1 VVTGVIHLA
10 ARNGRALLVLG
21 LLAGALLPAVAV
33 VLRPWLP
40 ELVALLLFLTALRV
54 GPGAAVGSV
63 QAVQRTTFVVL
74 ALQAISPLVAI
85 AIFTLMGVLT
95 QPFALAI
102 VLMLAAPSVT
112 GAPSFL
118 IMMGK
123 DPAAA
128 LRILVLGTAIFP
140 VTVIPVLFGL
150 PNLDAAMALGA
161 ALRLVAVILCATA
174 AGFLCRQ
181 LFFRDLPDKTRLTFD
196 GLSALALAVI
206 VVGLMSEIGP
216 LFRSDPARLG
226 AWATAVLCLNF
237 GLQITTF
244 LVLRRAGLAETVAVS
259 VISGNRNIALFLIAL
274 PPETTG
280 PLLVFIGCYQI
291 PMYLT
296 PIILRHLYASFP

>member
-1 VVTGVIHLA
+1 VVTGLIHLA
-10 ARNGRALLVLG
+10 ARNGRALLILG
-21 LLAGALLPAVAV
+21 LLAGALLPGVAA

-54 GPGAAVGSV
+54 GPGAAVGSI
-63 QAVQRTTFVVL
+63 QAVQRTTFIVL
-74 ALQAISPLVAI
+74 ALQAISPLIAI
-85 AIFTLMGVLT
+85 AVFSLMGVLT
-95 QPFALAI
+95 EPFALAV

-112 GAPSFL
+112 GAPNFL

-150 PNLDAAMALGA
+150 PNLDTAMALGA

-181 LFFRDLPDKTRLTFD
+181 LFFRDLHDKTRLTFD

-216 LFRSDPARLG
+216 LFRSDPVRLA
-226 AWATAVLCLNF
+226 AWAAAVMCLNF

-244 LVLRRAGLAETVAVS
+244 LALRRAGLAETVAVS

-296 PIILRHLYASFP
+296 PIVLRRLYASFP